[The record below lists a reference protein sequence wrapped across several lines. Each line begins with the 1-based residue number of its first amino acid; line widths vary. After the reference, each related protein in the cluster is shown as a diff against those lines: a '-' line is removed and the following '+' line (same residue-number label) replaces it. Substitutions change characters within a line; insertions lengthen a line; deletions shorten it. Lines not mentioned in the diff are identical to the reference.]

1 MLSIKH
7 HVEYLAEAVADA
19 RAVKVVEARRVLK
32 EAKARLTQ
40 ARLCAELT
48 PSFESRRALLEAE
61 HACLQAARAE
71 RLTISRDVSR
81 S

>member
-7 HVEYLAEAVADA
+7 HVEYLAEALADA

-40 ARLCAELT
+40 ARLCAEIT
-48 PSFESRRALLEAE
+48 PSTNRDAPCSKPSTP
-61 HACLQAARAE
+61 ACRPPE
-71 RLTISRDVSR
+71 PSG
-81 S
+81 